1 MVTVTELINSTV
13 NVGYCCFGKENICYK
28 CTELNYS
35 SVITF
40 NSNIILNYTKSISKA
55 KK

>member
-1 MVTVTELINSTV
+1 MTVTELINSTV

-28 CTELNYS
+28 FTNYS

-40 NSNIILNYTKSISKA
+40 NSNIILNDAKNITKA